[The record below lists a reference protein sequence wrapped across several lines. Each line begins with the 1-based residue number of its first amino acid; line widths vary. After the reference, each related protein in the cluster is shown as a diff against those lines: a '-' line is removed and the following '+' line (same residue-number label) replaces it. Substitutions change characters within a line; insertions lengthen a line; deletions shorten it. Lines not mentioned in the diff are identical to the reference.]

1 MKFVKNLFV
10 LFLAF
15 CMTAGICAAPSAA
28 IAAGTQAADEDPA
41 GEYTAFAAERLGMMT
56 ALENMGGSSSITL
69 NEDGT
74 GTFVFNGEESSI
86 TAWKFE
92 DGKVTITVEGDEAAA
107 EYKDGTLAL
116 DLSGDGTSLFHYA
129 KEGVDTSG
137 YDLKSLEEIQAGP
150 DSKTNAAFKAIDT
163 EAGAHLSYE
172 VHLDSL
178 NSDTL
183 YDVHAKG
190 GTYYSGRSSKAGSL
204 EGTGAT
210 FAQDGKAYNLKPDK
224 MEARYVTESDLIKD
238 NGLQMDSLYQQL
250 MNYSKDARYTEEK
263 REYNGISYDAEV
275 FAETKYS
282 PGIAFSF
289 GEDGQLAFVETSPFT
304 TASGTELPVQLY
316 TIHSIDGTIDESLLD
331 ISAYTIVEE

>member
-10 LFLAF
+10 MFLAF
-15 CMTAGICAAPSAA
+15 CMTAGLCAAPSAA
-28 IAAGTQAADEDPA
+28 IAAASDEDLT

-56 ALENMGGSSSITL
+56 ALENLGGSSSITL
-69 NEDGT
+69 NADGT

-116 DLSGDGTSLFHYA
+116 DLGGDGTSLFHYA

-190 GTYYSGRSSKAGSL
+190 GT
-204 EGTGAT
+204 
-210 FAQDGKAYNLKPDK
+210 
-224 MEARYVTESDLIKD
+224 
-238 NGLQMDSLYQQL
+238 YQQL